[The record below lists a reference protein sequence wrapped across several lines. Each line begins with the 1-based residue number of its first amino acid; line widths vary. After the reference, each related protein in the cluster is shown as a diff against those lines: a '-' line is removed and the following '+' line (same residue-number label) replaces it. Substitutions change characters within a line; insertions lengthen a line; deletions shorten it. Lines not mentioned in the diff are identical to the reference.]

1 MSQADA
7 PKAGLQLEPYQ
18 IVLRPLVTEKGVH
31 RATRHNHYAFEVHTQ
46 ATKTDVKRAVEELF
60 NVHVVAVKTQ
70 NRLGKTRRYRN
81 RAGVTSSWKKAIVK
95 LGPESRI
102 DFF

>member
-1 MSQADA
+1 
-7 PKAGLQLEPYQ
+7 
-18 IVLRPLVTEKGVH
+18 
-31 RATRHNHYAFEVHTQ
+31 VHTQ